1 MSLSLKSHALRIA
14 PTLTVLS
21 AALALSACGGGDD
34 NVAAPPASNP
44 PPATVSTT
52 VTGAVVKGPV
62 AAAQVCGYAVAA
74 NARGAALGSC
84 TTSDASGNYSLT
96 VPTGSGPLWVEATGG
111 TYTDETTASATSLP
125 AGSALRAIVTANGGS
140 VTTMLTPLT
149 TLALNA
155 AAATAGSGGTLD
167 SAAFSAA
174 AAALISSFKLPADL
188 NISSTLPTFGA
199 GINTYGTALTAIS
212 KMVANGQTLASI
224 LAAAQPSTLAAA
236 YATAAAPVV
245 PPVGGGGTGG
255 GTGGGG
261 TLGPITA
268 TGSVTGSTTETF
280 VPRAFAASGEPAFS
294 TLLTARGE
302 GYTFVNTNA
311 TGLTTQVISYS
322 VTRGQASSALFF
334 EYSYTGGLARAVAR
348 VCKAPCAGITLTPT
362 ASGTGVTLTFTNAS
376 FELTDFGTTLPNPPT
391 APSVL
396 NGSLTGETPGG
407 YVFAA
412 QMPRGTTGTLSL
424 DGVATPI
431 FFADISYPTAPSIT
445 DPLAYPIVALNTAR
459 GTFTVDRRPES
470 PPYFAAAFI
479 SKPEGEGLVKV
490 VTADALTST
499 ANGYAINLTNLAMT
513 GSGPTLKTLSVTA
526 QVNTGKA
533 GGTVTIAGDD
543 SFTARLDILQAQN
556 QTLFYNFRGTSKTL
570 AFSNIDVR
578 IKDGAVTYFNANSP
592 SGKGYTCDSV
602 GSLFSAKCVG
612 SISVS
617 ADKRTLTFN
626 GFKAGKT
633 MTPNADVAFEGSLT
647 AAGF

>member
-1 MSLSLKSHALRIA
+1 MSLSLKLHALRSA

-44 PPATVSTT
+44 PPATVNTT

-84 TTSDASGNYSLT
+84 TTTDASGNYSLT

-125 AGSALRAIVTANGGS
+125 AGSALRSLVTANGGS
-140 VTTMLTPLT
+140 VITMLTPLT

-155 AAATAGSGGTLD
+155 AAASAGSAGTLD
-167 SAAFSAA
+167 TTAFSAA
-174 AAALISSFKLPADL
+174 AAALLSSFKLPADL
-188 NISSTLPTFGA
+188 NISRTVPAFGS
-199 GINTYGTALTAIS
+199 GINSYGTALTAIS
-212 KMVANGQTLASI
+212 KMIANGQTLAAI
-224 LAAAQPSTLAAA
+224 LATAQPSTLAAA
-236 YATAAAPVV
+236 YATAATPTV
-245 PPVGGGGTGG
+245 PPVAGGGGGS
-255 GTGGGG
+255 GG
-261 TLGPITA
+261 TLGLITA
-268 TGSVTGSTTETF
+268 TGSVTASTTDTF
-280 VPRAFAASGEPAFS
+280 VPRAAAASGEPAFS

-322 VTRGQASSALFF
+322 VTRGQASSAVFF
-334 EYSYTGGLARAVAR
+334 EYNYTGGLARAVAR
-348 VCKAPCAGITLTPT
+348 VCKAPCAGFTLTPT

-391 APSVL
+391 APSVM

-412 QMPRGTTGTLSL
+412 QMPRGTTGTLTL

-431 FFADISYPTAPSIT
+431 FFADISYLTSPSVT
-445 DPLAYPIVALNTAR
+445 DPLAYPIVALYTAR

-499 ANGYAINLTNLAMT
+499 ASGYAINLTNLALT
-513 GSGPTLKTLSVTA
+513 SPTNPSLKALAVTA

-578 IKDGAVTYFNANSP
+578 IRDGAVTYFNANSA

-612 SISVS
+612 GISVS

-647 AAGF
+647 SAGS

>member
-1 MSLSLKSHALRIA
+1 MTSRSR
-14 PTLTVLS
+14 TVLPLS
-21 AALALSACGGGDD
+21 ILAAAMALSACGGGDD
-34 NVAAPPASNP
+34 TATAPPAGGNP

-62 AAAQVCGYAVAA
+62 AAAQVCGYTVAA

-111 TYTDETTASATSLP
+111 TYTDEATGTATSLP

-140 VTTMLTPLT
+140 VTSMLTPLT

-155 AAATAGSGGTLD
+155 AAASVGSGGTLD
-167 SAAFSAA
+167 TAAFSTA
-174 AAALISSFKLPADL
+174 AAALLTSFKLPADL
-188 NISSTLPTFGA
+188 NISSTLPAFGA
-199 GINTYGTALTAIS
+199 GINSYGAALTAIS
-212 KMVANGQTLASI
+212 KMIANGQTTGQTTGQTLAAI
-224 LAAAQPSTLAAA
+224 LATAQPSTLAAA
-236 YATAAAPVV
+236 YATAATPTV
-245 PPVGGGGTGG
+245 PPVAGGGGGS
-255 GTGGGG
+255 GG

-268 TGSVTGSTTETF
+268 TGSVAGSTTETF

-334 EYSYTGGLARAVAR
+334 EYTYTGGLARAVAR

-396 NGSLTGETPGG
+396 NGSLTGEAPGG

-431 FFADISYPTAPSIT
+431 FFADISYPTSPSIT

-459 GTFTVDRRPES
+459 GTFAVDRRPES

-499 ANGYAINLTNLAMT
+499 ANGYAISLTNLAMT

-570 AFSNIDVR
+570 PFSNIDVR

-633 MTPNADVAFEGSLT
+633 MFPDANVAFEGSLT

>member
-1 MSLSLKSHALRIA
+1 MSLHLNSSPSLS
-14 PTLTVLS
+14 VLL

-34 NVAAPPASNP
+34 GVTTPPVAGNP

-62 AAAQVCGYAVAA
+62 AAAQVCGYTVAA
-74 NARGAALGSC
+74 NARGTALGSC

-96 VPTGSGPLWVEATGG
+96 VPAGSGPLWVEATGG
-111 TYTDETTASATSLP
+111 TYTDETTNASTSLP

-140 VTTMLTPLT
+140 VTSMLTPLT

-155 AAATAGSGGTLD
+155 AAASAGSTGTLD
-167 SAAFSAA
+167 TAAFSAA

-188 NISSTLPTFGA
+188 NISTTLPAFGS
-199 GINTYGTALTAIS
+199 GINSYGTALTAIS
-212 KMVANGQTLASI
+212 KMVANGQTLAAI
-224 LAAAQPSTLAAA
+224 LTTAQPSTLAAA
-236 YATAAAPVV
+236 YATAATPTV
-245 PPVGGGGTGG
+245 PPVAGGT
-255 GTGGGG
+255 GGG

-280 VPRAFAASGEPAFS
+280 VPRAAAASGEPAFS

-311 TGLTTQVISYS
+311 TGLTTQVISYN
-322 VTRGQASSALFF
+322 VTRGQPSSATFV
-334 EYSYTGGLARAVAR
+334 EYTYTGGVAR
-348 VCKAPCAGITLTPT
+348 TVWRTCKAPCAGITLAPT

-412 QMPRGTTGTLSL
+412 QMPRGTTGTLTL

-431 FFADISYPTAPSIT
+431 FFADISYPTSPSVT
-445 DPLAYPIVALNTAR
+445 DPLAYPIVTLNTAR

-513 GSGPTLKTLSVTA
+513 GSGPTLKTLNVTA

-543 SFTARLDILQAQN
+543 SFTARLDILQGQN

-570 AFSNIDVR
+570 AFSSIDVQ
-578 IKDGAVTYFNANSP
+578 IKNGAVTYFNANSP

-612 SISVS
+612 SIGVS

-633 MTPNADVAFEGSLT
+633 MTPDANVAFEGSLT